1 MKKLILLILLT
12 VTLSAS
18 DRIFIMTESF
28 HISSKD
34 YNNHNYGIGYE
45 HTLYNG
51 LGVQIGTYRNSYDNQ
66 TVLAGAHY
74 RYNLTDNLTLNAS
87 ISYVTKYDNIKFIPL
102 VGVQYKYVRVVANRY
117 VTNLQL
123 IFEF

>member
-1 MKKLILLILLT
+1 MKKIILLILLT
-12 VTLSAS
+12 LTISAS

-28 HISSKD
+28 HTGSED

-45 HTLYNG
+45 HTLHSG

-74 RYNLTDNLTLNAS
+74 RYKLIDDLILNAS
-87 ISYVTKYDNIKFIPL
+87 LSYVTNYDNINFIPL
-102 VGVQYKYVRVVANRY
+102 VGVQYEYVRVVTNGY

-123 IFEF
+123 VFEF